1 MTGVF
6 VLEPS
11 RAAAVVPDCRARWR
25 WRPAG
30 DRDIVQLRSGQM
42 LDVEADPELAEA
54 FVGYPQAGA
63 QFLAM
68 NLAQK
73 PFNDEKVRESFAY
86 SVLQKI

>member
-1 MTGVF
+1 M
-6 VLEPS
+6 
-11 RAAAVVPDCRARWR
+11 
-25 WRPAG
+25 
-30 DRDIVQLRSGQM
+30 QLRSGQM

-54 FVGYPQAGA
+54 FVTYPQAGA